1 MIPLLDCCMKS
12 EQSVSSGRVVL
23 CCVAWRPRCTETE
36 PMMSFELACLGK
48 GAADVHEFPGSGDR
62 GVVTGER

>member
-1 MIPLLDCCMKS
+1 
-12 EQSVSSGRVVL
+12 
-23 CCVAWRPRCTETE
+23 
-36 PMMSFELACLGK
+36 MSFELACLGK